1 MMLNMWEMKV
11 QPCADTC
18 TTKVVTVF
26 VDFIDDQDEEGTIS
40 EQEQVE
46 EDKDNDA
53 EIQQLNKEGMPI

>member
-1 MMLNMWEMKV
+1 V
-11 QPCADTC
+11 QTHALPE
-18 TTKVVTVF
+18 VVTMF